1 MTTDVRPQP
10 GPPRA
15 YRFPD
20 FERYTLK
27 NGIRLV
33 VAPVHKLPVVS
44 IMAVVEAGAT
54 SDPHGRE
61 GLAQLT
67 ARALVEGTAT
77 LDGVQ
82 LTERLEGIGSSIEP
96 ATDWDYVSA
105 STTVLAERT
114 RAALQLL
121 GDVLIVPAFPEREI
135 ERLKRERVAELMQQR
150 AEPRGLADEMFSRF
164 LYGPS
169 SRYSEPEGGN
179 EASVNA
185 LGRDDVVSFHKRQ
198 YRPGTTI
205 LVIAGDVTS
214 AEAVRMVEDTFGAWA
229 GPAPV
234 AAIVQ
239 DAPARLTRSVHLVA
253 KADAPQSEL
262 RVGHVGVPRSHPDY
276 FSIVIMN
283 AVLGGLFSSRINL
296 NLREAHAYTYG
307 AFSGYDW
314 RRGAG
319 PFIVSTAVKSDVTDG
334 AVREVVHE
342 IERMRE
348 APPTKEEL
356 SLATSYLDGVFPI
369 RYETTSAIAGALA
382 SLVVH
387 GLPDDY
393 FDRYRERIRAVTGN
407 HVLAAA
413 QRHLHP
419 EQLQVTVV
427 GDPTVVRLP
436 LERLEMGA
444 IAMYDSEG
452 SALP

>member
-1 MTTDVRPQP
+1 MTTDIRPTP

-20 FERYTLK
+20 FERYTLT
-27 NGIRLV
+27 NGLRLI

-44 IMAVVEAGAT
+44 VTAVVEAGAAT
-54 SDPHGRE
+54 DPLGRE
-61 GLAQLT
+61 GLAQLA
-67 ARALVEGTAT
+67 ARALVEGTST

-105 STTVLAERT
+105 STTVLTHRART
-114 RAALQLL
+114 ALQLL
-121 GDVLIVPAFPEREI
+121 SEVLISPAFPEREI
-135 ERLKRERVAELMQQR
+135 ARLKQERIAELLQQR

-164 LYGPS
+164 LYGPA
-169 SRYSEPEGGN
+169 SRYAEPEGGN
-179 EASVNA
+179 ERSVGA
-185 LGRDDVVSFHKRQ
+185 LGRGDVIAFHRRQ

-205 LVIAGDVTS
+205 IVIAGEVT
-214 AEAVRMVEDTFGAWA
+214 AADAVRMVEDSFGRWA
-229 GPAPV
+229 GPAPLPPV
-234 AAIVQ
+234 VQ
-239 DAPARLTRSVHLVA
+239 DSPARLTRGVHLVA

-262 RVGHVGVPRSHPDY
+262 RIGHVGVPRSHPDY

-319 PFIVSTAVKSDVTDG
+319 PFTVSTAVKSDVTEG
-334 AVREVVHE
+334 AVREVIHE
-342 IERMRE
+342 IERMQG
-348 APPTKEEL
+348 APPTDEEL

-382 SLVVH
+382 SLVIH

-393 FDRYRERIRAVTGN
+393 FDRYRERIREVTAN
-407 HVLAAA
+407 DVLAAA
-413 QRHLHP
+413 QQHLHP
-419 EQLQVTVV
+419 EQLQISVV
-427 GDPTVVRLP
+427 GDPQVVRAP
-436 LERLEMGA
+436 LEALGMGA
-444 IAMYDSEG
+444 VAVYDSEG
-452 SALP
+452 TSIT